1 MPDCLFCRIVAGE
14 LPSRKVYEDEEVVA
28 FRDIQ
33 PVAPTHILVVPRRHL
48 DGLAA
53 ARPEDAPL
61 LGRLLDAARR
71 VAEQEGLAEGYRVVV
86 NQGAHGGQSVGH
98 LHLHVLGGR
107 SMQWPPG

>member
-1 MPDCLFCRIVAGE
+1 MADCLFCRIVAGE
-14 LPSRKVYEDEEVVA
+14 LPARKVYEDEEVLA

-33 PVAPTHILVVPRRHL
+33 PVAPVHVLVVPKRHL

-53 ARPEDAPL
+53 AGAEDAPL

-71 VAEQEGLAEGYRVVV
+71 VAEAEGLAEGYRVVV
-86 NQGAHGGQSVGH
+86 NQGRHGGQSVGH

-107 SMQWPPG
+107 AMQWPPG